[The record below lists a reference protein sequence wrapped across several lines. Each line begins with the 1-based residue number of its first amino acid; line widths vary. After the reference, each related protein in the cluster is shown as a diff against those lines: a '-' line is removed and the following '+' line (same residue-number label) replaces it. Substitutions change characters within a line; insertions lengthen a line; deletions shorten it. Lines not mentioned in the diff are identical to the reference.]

1 MYKRQTISY
10 ILQDRKGFIWV
21 STWDGI
27 NRFDGYTFKN
37 YKARPGDLIGFINNR
52 VDYIAEDH
60 QGFIWALS
68 YDGHVYRFDPRTE
81 SFFPLPYD
89 DYQARQIYISPTGC
103 IWITTEKA
111 LLLVTYQDDDSQIVI
126 ENFSADNQI
135 SSDEK
140 INQIYADKE
149 KSEWILTSNGI
160 YLITRDSKRII
171 SFFTEKY
178 PQNSAFYKVTETEDY
193 LFFLSLIHTPS
204 PRD

>member
-1 MYKRQTISY
+1 M
-10 ILQDRKGFIWV
+10 
-21 STWDGI
+21 
-27 NRFDGYTFKN
+27 
-37 YKARPGDLIGFINNR
+37 
-52 VDYIAEDH
+52 
-60 QGFIWALS
+60 
-68 YDGHVYRFDPRTE
+68 
-81 SFFPLPYD
+81 
-89 DYQARQIYISPTGC
+89 
-103 IWITTEKA
+103 
-111 LLLVTYQDDDSQIVI
+111 TYQDDDSQIVI

-193 LFFLSLIHTPS
+193 LFFSSEKGSIQRYNKQTKEFTLIKLPVDSSVTCLQVLGNKELVCGTREDGFFVVNVENGQSRQYKRTLFPQLPS
-204 PRD
+204 DCIKSIYVSRNHEVWIQHDRGNYIISSSKWEYRLF

>member
-1 MYKRQTISY
+1 M
-10 ILQDRKGFIWV
+10 
-21 STWDGI
+21 
-27 NRFDGYTFKN
+27 
-37 YKARPGDLIGFINNR
+37 
-52 VDYIAEDH
+52 DYIAEDH

-193 LFFLSLIHTPS
+193 LFFSSEKGSIQRYNKQTKEFTLIKLPVDSSVTNLPASL
-204 PRD
+204 RK